1 LAAPSPQPRNLIDR
15 IRDQGDF
22 LLAGGVFGLM
32 AIMIVPL
39 PTAILDLLLAVSITA
54 SLLLFLSVLYVKK
67 PVELSVFPTVILVM
81 TVFRLALNVATTRLI
96 LLNGAQGSDAAG
108 RIVEAFGHFVIGGN
122 AIVGLV
128 VFTILI
134 VINFVV
140 ITKGA
145 GRVAEVA
152 ARFTLDAMPGK
163 QMAIDAELNSGAIDE
178 KTARTKRA
186 EIAREADF
194 YGSMDG
200 ASKFV
205 RGDAVAGIVILL
217 VNAIGGALIGVL
229 QQGMPLVEAIQV
241 YTLLTIGDGLVSQ
254 VPALLLSMAA
264 GLLVTR
270 VTDTD
275 ERPLHHQ
282 VSGQLFAQP
291 RVLTLLV
298 VALACFAFIPGLRIP
313 FLVLAGSIFWL
324 SRAMAAE
331 ADTKPKSQDE
341 PSVPTEARPEDLLPI
356 EPLTVEVG
364 LDLLYLVDDRSS
376 GEFIQRIQ
384 RIRNQ
389 FAQDLGVILP
399 PVHIRDNLRLDGG
412 EYSIM
417 LRGDEIGRGKAYGR
431 QHLALDPGGTT
442 GALKGIRTT
451 DPVFNLPAYW
461 IPDNMVIK
469 AQAMGYTVVDVPT
482 VLTTHFVELMH
493 AHAHELFDG
502 VQLSKSLERVSRDN
516 PKLVDDLIPDPLS
529 RQATLRIFRSLIR
542 EGVSVRDAQ
551 TILEAAGEYAGR
563 TRDPDVLTEF
573 VRQRLARHIT
583 KRFADPEGVLH
594 YIGFAS
600 DAEDALLRGLQTSEG
615 AAPSLALDPDVARR
629 MFARVRELVDGYSG
643 AGQPVVLCPPLVRG
657 ALRRMFERALP
668 RVVVLSSAELL
679 PTVQL
684 ERFGLIDLR
693 PEQKKVVK

>member
-1 LAAPSPQPRNLIDR
+1 MAAANNENSILARLRS
-15 IRDQGDF
+15 QGDF
-22 LLAGGVFGLM
+22 LLAGGVFALM
-32 AIMIVPL
+32 AIMVVPL
-39 PTAILDLLLAVSITA
+39 PTIILDVLLAFSISA

-96 LLNGAQGSDAAG
+96 LLNGANGSDAAG
-108 RIVEAFGHFVIGGN
+108 RIIEAFGHFVIGGN

-163 QMAIDAELNSGAIDE
+163 QMAVDAELNAGQIDE
-178 KTARTKRA
+178 KTARAKRA

-229 QQGMPLVEAIQV
+229 QQGMPIMEAIQV

-275 ERPLHHQ
+275 DRPLHHQ
-282 VSGQLFAQP
+282 VGSQLLAQP

-313 FLVLAGSIFWL
+313 FLLVAAITAWFA
-324 SRAMAAE
+324 REMAVPE
-331 ADTKPKSQDE
+331 DTKGAGDDKPATPIELK
-341 PSVPTEARPEDLLPI
+341 PEDLLPI

-389 FAQDLGVILP
+389 FAQDLGVVLP

-412 EYSIM
+412 EYSVL
-417 LRGDEIGRGKAYGR
+417 LRGDEIARGKAYGR

-442 GALKGIRTT
+442 GAIKGIRTT

-461 IPDNMVIK
+461 IPDNMVLK
-469 AQAMGYTVVDVPT
+469 AQALGYTVVDVPT

-493 AHAHELFDG
+493 GHAHELFDAT
-502 VQLSKSLERVSRDN
+502 QLSKSLERVSQDN
-516 PKLVDDLIPDPLS
+516 AKLVDDLIPDPLP
-529 RQATLRIFRSLIR
+529 RQAALRIFRNLIR
-542 EGVSVRDAQ
+542 EGISVRDAQ
-551 TILEAAGEYAGR
+551 TILEAVSEYVGR

-583 KRFADPEGVLH
+583 RRFTDADGVLH
-594 YIGFAS
+594 YIGFAAE
-600 DAEDALLRGLQTSEG
+600 AEDLLLRGLQTTEG
-615 AAPSLALDPDVARR
+615 AAPSLSLDPEVARR
-629 MFARVRELVDGYSG
+629 LFTRVRELVDGYSG
-643 AGQPVVLCPPLVRG
+643 AGQAVLLCPPLVRG
-657 ALRRMFERALP
+657 ALRRMLERALP
-668 RVVVLSSAELL
+668 RVTVLSSAELL
-679 PTVQL
+679 PSVQL
-684 ERFGLIDLR
+684 ERFALLDLK
-693 PEQKKVVK
+693 PDAKKSLK